1 MPSILCLILE
11 VASQFQLQCGR
22 GEWSWADRP
31 GPCPAAEDGELPLV
45 ETWWSPHHHPL
56 LLYPHRYPPL
66 RQCRLWPDHQGR
78 PYNQIYRLRCKVN
91 LENTQEINCEEND
104 VACMETL
111 CPYGWTYVQETEECQ
126 LKEGDSFLS
135 VKIWFYWTSV

>member
-1 MPSILCLILE
+1 MGEESEAEPTDLDHAQRQRMESYLWWRRGGVLTIILSFFILT
-11 VASQFQLQCGR
+11 A
-22 GEWSWADRP
+22 
-31 GPCPAAEDGELPLV
+31 
-45 ETWWSPHHHPL
+45 TL
-56 LLYPHRYPPL
+56 LSVSVVYDQTIRVDLTTKF
-66 RQCRLWPDHQGR
+66 
-78 PYNQIYRLRCKVN
+78 YRLRCKVN

-135 VKIWFYWTSV
+135 VKI